1 MITPYTTK
9 SGLQIGC
16 NYQEP
21 VKPWFPSRTENMLQA
36 SMLQAQKNN
45 RAKPAH
51 RIDWDGVVIVGGC
64 IVAMVIVYA
73 WLWGR
78 V

>member
-9 SGLQIGC
+9 TGLQIGC

-21 VKPWFPSRTENMLQA
+21 VKPWFPSRTENMLQNA
-36 SMLQAQKNN
+36 LLTPPRKFA
-45 RAKPAH
+45 
-51 RIDWDGVVIVGGC
+51 IDWDGVVIVGGC
-64 IVAMVIVYA
+64 IAAMVIVYA